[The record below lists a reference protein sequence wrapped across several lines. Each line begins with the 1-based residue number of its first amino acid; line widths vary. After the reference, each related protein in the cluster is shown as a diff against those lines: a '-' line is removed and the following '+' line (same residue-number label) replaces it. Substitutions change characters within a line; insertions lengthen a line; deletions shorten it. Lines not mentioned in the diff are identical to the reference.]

1 MRWLVEG
8 SNHTHDEQLVT
19 LRKLDVEPTM
29 HWLSLYLSR
38 EQHVATNG
46 TSSAVS
52 PSWVSS
58 MDYEWCVVFLI
69 GAALQMLGG
78 GVYLALASDQVQ
90 PWVPKRRLAGAARS
104 A

>member
-1 MRWLVEG
+1 
-8 SNHTHDEQLVT
+8 
-19 LRKLDVEPTM
+19 
-29 HWLSLYLSR
+29 
-38 EQHVATNG
+38 
-46 TSSAVS
+46 
-52 PSWVSS
+52 
-58 MDYEWCVVFLI
+58 MDHEWCVVFLI